1 MVASHMNAGGLGS
14 YPQSLLV
21 RSDETP
27 SFGVT
32 RNMLVRSDETPSFG
46 VTRNT
51 RVVVSRG
58 YAKGWGGTTDSTP
71 TASGGS
77 PSDSA
82 SQLRSPSPRSW

>member
-1 MVASHMNAGGLGS
+1 MNAGGLGS
-14 YPQSLLV
+14 YPQSL
-21 RSDETP
+21 
-27 SFGVT
+27 
-32 RNMLVRSDETPSFG
+32 LVRSDETPSFG